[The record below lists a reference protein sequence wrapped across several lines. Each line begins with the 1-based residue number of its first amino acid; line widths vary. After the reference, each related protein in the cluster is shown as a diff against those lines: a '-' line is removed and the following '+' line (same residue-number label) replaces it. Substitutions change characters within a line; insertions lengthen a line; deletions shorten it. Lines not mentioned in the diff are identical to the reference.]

1 MLLHDGILI
10 TLVNIFFS
18 PTLLFILLGLV
29 GSMSSEHF
37 EIKIG
42 EEVFKAHK
50 LSGYRLL
57 KTIGR
62 ENADA
67 ADMYRDLILAC
78 VKEPQ
83 LSREEVEEMD
93 PKTFLKLGLELL
105 KVHQVDLTDFRELII
120 SEEK

>member
-29 GSMSSEHF
+29 GSMSEHF

-78 VKEPQ
+78 VEEPQ

-105 KVHQVDLTDFRELII
+105 KVHQVDLADFRELIN